1 MLRAGK
7 LGYGYTMNPRI
18 GFVLASLL
26 SIAASAENTQA
37 WAADQPNSVAPA
49 PKPPSDPAA
58 RYEWCIHLAKTR
70 PDDGWEAALTWTGE
84 GGGEPARHCAAVA
97 LIGLKQYKEA
107 GQRLE
112 ELARDS
118 FADAAIRAGML
129 AQAGQAWILAD
140 NIDRAYADQTTALQ
154 LMPGVPDLL
163 IDRAESLALSQNWK
177 EAKAD
182 LDAALAKA
190 PNRADALVYRAT
202 AERFLGDLAAAAND
216 IGRALT
222 LDGTSEDAWLESGV
236 IRRLRGDDAGARR
249 DWQHVLELAPASP
262 AAEAA
267 RTNIERLDV
276 KP

>member
-1 MLRAGK
+1 MTRCHKLAEAALRALLPCAAA
-7 LGYGYTMNPRI
+7 LGM
-18 GFVLASLL
+18 AMALL
-26 SIAASAENTQA
+26 TDIAA
-37 WAADQPNSVAPA
+37 AADAPSQVAPA
-49 PKPPSDPAA
+49 PVPPVDPYAH
-58 RYEWCIHLAKTR
+58 YEWCIKLAKSK

-97 LIGLKQYKEA
+97 PIGLKQYKEA

-118 FADAAIRAGML
+118 FADAVIRAGML
-129 AQAGQAWILAD
+129 EQAGQAWLMAND
-140 NIDRAYADQTTALQ
+140 IDRAYADQTTALQ
-154 LMPGVPDLL
+154 LTPGVPDLL